1 MHVDLQWNRIVVR
14 VVAVGLLGAGVAS
27 GVYLGQDRDERR
39 PVDRAGEL
47 AVQSDI
53 EDMQLLKRSQGEHVA
68 ARAYQREAE
77 TEAAAKAAAQAQQV
91 AGRAQGLEKAV
102 KRKKEAAKKAA
113 SGADVPYNGPIPGSC
128 NEYSGNR
135 AIGCALTLSAGWEI
149 AQFPCLEK
157 LFSKESGWNHRAEN
171 KSSGAY
177 GIPQALPGSK
187 MGSIASDWRTNPATQ
202 IKWGLQYVTKRY
214 KSPCGAWSYWQSHHS
229 Y

>member
-1 MHVDLQWNRIVVR
+1 MDLQWNRIAIR
-14 VVAVGLLGAGVAS
+14 AVAVVLLAAGVAS
-27 GVYLGQDRDERR
+27 GVYLGQDRDQRQ
-39 PVDRAGEL
+39 PAGRASDL
-47 AVQSDI
+47 VVQSDI
-53 EDMQLLKRSQGEHVA
+53 EEMQLLKRSQGEHVA

-77 TEAAAKAAAQAQQV
+77 TEAAAKAASEAQQI
-91 AGRAQGLEKAV
+91 AGRAKGLEKAV
-102 KRKKEAAKKAA
+102 KDKKAAAKKA
-113 SGADVPYNGPIPGSC
+113 SGADVPYSGPIPGSC

-135 AIGCALTLSAGWEI
+135 AIGCALTLNAGWEI

-187 MGSIASDWRTNPATQ
+187 MGTIASDWRTNPATQ
-202 IKWGLQYVTKRY
+202 IKWGLQYVTKWY